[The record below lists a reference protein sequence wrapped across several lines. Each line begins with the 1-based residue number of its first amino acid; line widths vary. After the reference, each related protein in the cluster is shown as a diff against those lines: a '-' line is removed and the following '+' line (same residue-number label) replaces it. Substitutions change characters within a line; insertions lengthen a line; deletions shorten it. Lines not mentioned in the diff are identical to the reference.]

1 MEMEN
6 FPSETSDLQI
16 ENSTSSLVSEVNEDP
31 IETTIDPIE
40 EFSTYIENDG
50 DKEVNNSSS
59 IEPGMEDPEEL
70 SKLESELYK
79 KLDNLDKMMNYNY
92 PTLDIKKQALLSINN
107 ESKSSLKYFI
117 NRWSKL
123 INNNYNKYTK
133 KHIVNSIHD
142 FSIDEKLRNAQVMRV
157 DKKKFTSTILD
168 NISNYKDMNTRIVFY
183 EEVLSLVD
191 DLERI
196 ISEPVT
202 YKFDLGPT
210 LEKVI
215 KFSKTTKFGIEKLTS
230 LSDYKKFVDIRPGF
244 KFENNKSLGEL
255 SYTPMDCIR
264 FGTKMK
270 KNKDHI
276 YQASSKLLENLQS
289 RPDRYSRSTCKTIHG
304 LLAYASKDNDKHVT
318 SNESDITRLYR
329 LATIVTLFNAICN
342 YAYRKDYDTCLDL
355 LDTVISSKY

>member
-123 INNNYNKYTK
+123 INNNYNKY
-133 KHIVNSIHD
+133 VNI
-142 FSIDEKLRNAQVMRV
+142 FWL
-157 DKKKFTSTILD
+157 
-168 NISNYKDMNTRIVFY
+168 
-183 EEVLSLVD
+183 
-191 DLERI
+191 
-196 ISEPVT
+196 
-202 YKFDLGPT
+202 
-210 LEKVI
+210 
-215 KFSKTTKFGIEKLTS
+215 
-230 LSDYKKFVDIRPGF
+230 
-244 KFENNKSLGEL
+244 
-255 SYTPMDCIR
+255 
-264 FGTKMK
+264 
-270 KNKDHI
+270 
-276 YQASSKLLENLQS
+276 
-289 RPDRYSRSTCKTIHG
+289 
-304 LLAYASKDNDKHVT
+304 
-318 SNESDITRLYR
+318 
-329 LATIVTLFNAICN
+329 
-342 YAYRKDYDTCLDL
+342 
-355 LDTVISSKY
+355 

>member
-117 NRWSKL
+117 NKWSKL

-142 FSIDEKLRNAQVMRV
+142 FSIDEKLRNAQVMKV
-157 DKKKFTSTILD
+157 DKKKFTSAILN

-215 KFSKTTKFGIEKLTS
+215 KFSQVSVAK
-230 LSDYKKFVDIRPGF
+230 
-244 KFENNKSLGEL
+244 
-255 SYTPMDCIR
+255 
-264 FGTKMK
+264 
-270 KNKDHI
+270 
-276 YQASSKLLENLQS
+276 
-289 RPDRYSRSTCKTIHG
+289 
-304 LLAYASKDNDKHVT
+304 
-318 SNESDITRLYR
+318 
-329 LATIVTLFNAICN
+329 
-342 YAYRKDYDTCLDL
+342 
-355 LDTVISSKY
+355 

>member
-1 MEMEN
+1 MEQEN
-6 FPSETSDLQI
+6 FPSTTSDLQ
-16 ENSTSSLVSEVNEDP
+16 ENVSTVVSEVNEDP
-31 IETTIDPIE
+31 VETKNDPIE

-50 DKEVNNSSS
+50 DIEVNSTTSV
-59 IEPGMEDPEEL
+59 EPGMEDPDDL
-70 SKLESELYK
+70 SKMELDLYK
-79 KLDNLDKMMNYNY
+79 KLDNLDKMMNFNY
-92 PTLDIKKQALLSINN
+92 PTLEVKKQALLSIGS
-107 ESKSSLKYFI
+107 ESRSSLKQFVTKWSKFI
-117 NRWSKL
+117 NT
-123 INNNYNKYTK
+123 NYNKYTK

-157 DKKKFTSTILD
+157 DKKKFNSTILND
-168 NISNYKDMNTRIVFY
+168 ISNYKDMNARIVFY
-183 EEVLSLVD
+183 EDVLSLVD

-210 LEKVI
+210 LEKVV
-215 KFSKTTKFGIEKLTS
+215 KFGKTTKFGIEKLTS
-230 LSDYKKFVDIRPGF
+230 LSKYKKFVDIRPGF
-244 KFENNKSLGEL
+244 KFEENKSLGEL
-255 SYTPMDCIR
+255 GYTPMDCIR

-276 YQASSKLLENLQS
+276 YQASSKLLENLQP
-289 RPDRYSRSTCKTIHG
+289 RPDKYTRSTCKTIHG

-329 LATIVTLFNAICN
+329 LATIVTFFNAICN
-342 YAYRKDYDTCLDL
+342 YAYRKDYDTCLNL